1 MSNDIAAKGDLNYND
16 FDRRCSKM
24 SRHITTVDEYKEIVE
39 KHPEVL
45 IDFFATW
52 CGPCKM
58 LHPVLETVSDKL
70 EGKVVVAQVD
80 IDKNQELAGA
90 FNVQSVPTLVFFK
103 GGKPVLATAGYM
115 GEADLMKFIEAGEA
129 K

>member
-1 MSNDIAAKGDLNYND
+1 MSI
-16 FDRRCSKM
+16 
-24 SRHITTVDEYKEIVE
+24 RHVESVDMFKEITNQY
-39 KHPEVL
+39 PEVL
-45 IDFFATW
+45 VDFFATW

-58 LHPVLETVSDKL
+58 LHPVLETVSEKL

-80 IDKNQELAGA
+80 IDQHQDLAGA

-115 GEADLMKFIEAGEA
+115 DEAGLMRFIDAAEA

>member
-1 MSNDIAAKGDLNYND
+1 MI
-16 FDRRCSKM
+16 
-24 SRHITTVDEYKEIVE
+24 RHITTVDEYKEIVE

>member
-1 MSNDIAAKGDLNYND
+1 MI
-16 FDRRCSKM
+16 
-24 SRHITTVDEYKEIVE
+24 RHITSTAEYKEIVE

-80 IDKNQELAGA
+80 IDQNAELASA

-103 GGKPVLATAGYM
+103 EGKPVLAGSGYM
-115 GEADLMKFIEAGEA
+115 AEADLMKFIESGES

>member
-1 MSNDIAAKGDLNYND
+1 MSI
-16 FDRRCSKM
+16 
-24 SRHITTVDEYKEIVE
+24 RHVESVDMFKEIVNS
-39 KHPEVL
+39 HPEVL

-58 LHPVLETVSDKL
+58 LHPVLETVSEKL

-80 IDKNQELAGA
+80 IDQHQDLAGA
-90 FNVQSVPTLVFFK
+90 FNVQSVPTLIFFK
-103 GGKPVLATAGYM
+103 YGKPVLATAGYM
-115 GEADLMKFIEAGEA
+115 DEAGLTRFINAAEA

>member
-1 MSNDIAAKGDLNYND
+1 MI
-16 FDRRCSKM
+16 
-24 SRHITTVDEYKEIVE
+24 RHITSVDEYKEIVE

-58 LHPVLETVSDKL
+58 LHPVLETVSEKL
-70 EGKVVVAQVD
+70 EGKVVVAQID
-80 IDKNQELAGA
+80 IDKNQDLAGA

-103 GGKPVLATAGYM
+103 DSKPVLATTGYM

>member
-1 MSNDIAAKGDLNYND
+1 MI
-16 FDRRCSKM
+16 
-24 SRHITTVDEYKEIVE
+24 RHITTVDEYKEIVE

-70 EGKVVVAQVD
+70 EGKVVVAQID
-80 IDKNQELAGA
+80 IDKNQDLAGA

-103 GGKPVLATAGYM
+103 DGKPVLATTGYM

>member
-1 MSNDIAAKGDLNYND
+1 MI
-16 FDRRCSKM
+16 
-24 SRHITTVDEYKEIVE
+24 RHITSVDEYKEIVE

-70 EGKVVVAQVD
+70 EGQVVVAQCD
-80 IDKNQELAGA
+80 IDKNQDIAGH
-90 FNVQSVPTLVFFK
+90 FGIQSVPTLIFFK
-103 GGKPVLATAGYM
+103 DGKPVLATTGYM
-115 GEADLMKFIEAGEA
+115 DEAGLMKFIEAGEA